1 MMVGTRER
9 MMVQLQ
15 LVSDDRHLVAW
26 VRDDRRVRVGAEV
39 SLRDHAEPDRFWRVV
54 AKGEPRPAGEIN
66 RGWHNDI

>member
-15 LVSDDRHLVAW
+15 LVSGDRHLVAW
-26 VRDDRRVRVGAEV
+26 VPDDRRVRVGVEL
-39 SLRDHAEPDRFWRVV
+39 SLRGHAEPDRFWRVV
-54 AKGEPRPAGEIN
+54 AKGDPCPAGEIR